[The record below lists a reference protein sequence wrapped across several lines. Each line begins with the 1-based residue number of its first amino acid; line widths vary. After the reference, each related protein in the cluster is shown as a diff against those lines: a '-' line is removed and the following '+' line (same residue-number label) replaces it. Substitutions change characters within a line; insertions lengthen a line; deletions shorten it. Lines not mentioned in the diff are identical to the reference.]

1 MTLWDQTR
9 YALDANV
16 LMAAHRDYYAR
27 DICPGFWEFLAHHID
42 ARRFLIID
50 KVRGEILYPPNWFH
64 GSTRRAA
71 ATLIQR
77 RRKRLLT
84 PILRCRHG

>member
-1 MTLWDQTR
+1 MTLWNQTR

-27 DICPGFWEFLAHHID
+27 DICPGFWKFLAHHID

-50 KVRGEILYPPNWFH
+50 KVRDEIQTPSELVSWVANACGGNFN
-64 GSTRRAA
+64 ST
-71 ATLIQR
+71 
-77 RRKRLLT
+77 
-84 PILRCRHG
+84 